1 MKVKDVFEELEKI
14 GEKYN
19 EEIAYAIVKENK
31 DVVEVLSDDS
41 EYSKRFE
48 AEREKLMELEVAKMG
63 LCKDCRYFTAKKETH
78 LAFREYDKYLE
89 GKIFGSCSCKKFIYP
104 YADKYDKH
112 FAEED
117 KFEELE
123 IEDDSLI
130 LQDGE
135 AYYACFDVGENFG
148 CVHFEERENVD

>member
-1 MKVKDVFEELEKI
+1 MILCVKKGKRRDKMKRKDVI
-14 GEKYN
+14 GK
-19 EEIAYAIVKENK
+19 
-31 DVVEVLSDDS
+31 
-41 EYSKRFE
+41 
-48 AEREKLMELEVAKMG
+48 EVAKMG
-63 LCKDCRYFTAKKETH
+63 LCKDCRYFTANKETH

-104 YADKYDKH
+104 YADKYNEH

-148 CVHFEERENVD
+148 CIHFKER

>member
-1 MKVKDVFEELEKI
+1 MILCVKKGKRRDKMKRKDVI
-14 GEKYN
+14 GK
-19 EEIAYAIVKENK
+19 
-31 DVVEVLSDDS
+31 
-41 EYSKRFE
+41 
-48 AEREKLMELEVAKMG
+48 EVAKMG

-104 YADKYDKH
+104 YADKYNEH

-148 CVHFEERENVD
+148 CIHFKER